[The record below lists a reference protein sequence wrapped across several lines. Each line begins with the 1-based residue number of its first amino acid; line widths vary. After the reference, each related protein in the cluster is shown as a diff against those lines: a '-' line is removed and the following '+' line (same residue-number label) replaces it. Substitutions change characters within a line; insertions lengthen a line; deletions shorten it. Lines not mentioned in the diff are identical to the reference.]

1 MATKDTRSD
10 IIRAGMGIIARYGYN
25 STGIEAILKQA
36 GVPKG
41 SFYHYFSSK
50 QEFGLQ
56 VLDHFASGI
65 ERIFSTMLSDAS
77 LSPLARLRKCVES
90 LVVRFEDNNCGVGC
104 LVANLGQELADQ
116 NEEFR
121 QRLARIFRSWMRLF
135 EQCLREARSA
145 GEIPAQSS
153 PELLAEVFISG
164 FEGALLVSKVMK
176 SSPPLRNFI
185 DFYFERAVR

>member
-176 SSPPLRNFI
+176 SSAPLRNFI

>member
-1 MATKDTRSD
+1 
-10 IIRAGMGIIARYGYN
+10 
-25 STGIEAILKQA
+25 
-36 GVPKG
+36 
-41 SFYHYFSSK
+41 
-50 QEFGLQ
+50 
-56 VLDHFASGI
+56 
-65 ERIFSTMLSDAS
+65 MLSDAS

-121 QRLARIFRSWMRLF
+121 QRLACIFRSWMRLF

-164 FEGALLVSKVMK
+164 FEGALLCFKGDEIIGA
-176 SSPPLRNFI
+176 FEE
-185 DFYFERAVR
+185 FYRFLFRKGGT

>member
-1 MATKDTRSD
+1 MATKDTRSE
-10 IIRAGMGIIARYGYN
+10 IIRAGMGIIARHGYN

-121 QRLARIFRSWMRLF
+121 QRLAWIFRSWMRLF

-176 SSPPLRNFI
+176 SSAPLRNFI
-185 DFYFERAVR
+185 DFYFEKAVR

>member
-1 MATKDTRSD
+1 MATKDTRSE
-10 IIRAGMGIIARYGYN
+10 IIRAGMGIIARHGYN

-121 QRLARIFRSWMRLF
+121 QRLAWIFRSWMRLF

-176 SSPPLRNFI
+176 SSAPLRNFI

>member
-10 IIRAGMGIIARYGYN
+10 IIRAGMGIIARHGYN

-121 QRLARIFRSWMRLF
+121 QRLAWIFRSWMRLF
-135 EQCLREARSA
+135 EQCLREARSV

-153 PELLAEVFISG
+153 SELLAEVFISG

-176 SSPPLRNFI
+176 SSAPLRNFI
-185 DFYFERAVR
+185 DFYFEKAVR

>member
-10 IIRAGMGIIARYGYN
+10 IIRAGMGIIARHGYN

-121 QRLARIFRSWMRLF
+121 QRLAWIFRSWMRLF
-135 EQCLREARSA
+135 EQCLREERSA

-153 PELLAEVFISG
+153 SELLAEVFISG

-176 SSPPLRNFI
+176 SSAPLRNFI
-185 DFYFERAVR
+185 DFYFEKAVR

>member
-1 MATKDTRSD
+1 MATKDTRSE
-10 IIRAGMGIIARYGYN
+10 IIRAGMGIIARHGYN

-65 ERIFSTMLSDAS
+65 EKIFSTMLSDAS
-77 LSPLARLRKCVES
+77 LSPLARLRKCVEG
-90 LVVRFEDNNCGVGC
+90 LVTRFEDNNCGVGC

-121 QRLARIFRSWMRLF
+121 QRLAWIFRSWMRLF

-145 GEIPAQSS
+145 GEIPAESS

-176 SSPPLRNFI
+176 SSAPLRNFI
-185 DFYFERAVR
+185 DFYFEKAVR